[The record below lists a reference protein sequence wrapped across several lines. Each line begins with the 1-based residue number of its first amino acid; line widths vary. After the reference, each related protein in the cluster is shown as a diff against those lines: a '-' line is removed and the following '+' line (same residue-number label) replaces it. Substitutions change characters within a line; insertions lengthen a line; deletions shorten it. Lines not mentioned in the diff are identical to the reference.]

1 MEKLY
6 LTFKRAAPA
15 ATVVF
20 QTTTPVPPSYTRGRD
35 NKDVIA
41 INDVAKTL
49 FGPTGKYPDVII
61 NDLYQHIVD
70 VCHNDADT
78 KCYPDTCDCP
88 HVQDDGVHFSP
99 AGRRFNAL
107 MVASTI
113 APIATGPT
121 LLAAG
126 RTPPEKRDV
135 AEWRPWELAF
145 FIQLGFI
152 GGLVVLVGGAV
163 LLRRKLARGPALAS
177 DGGETKDPA

>member
-1 MEKLY
+1 M
-6 LTFKRAAPA
+6 
-15 ATVVF
+15 VF

-49 FGPTGKYPDVII
+49 FGPTGKYTDVVV

-70 VCHNDADT
+70 VCHNDPEST
-78 KCYPDTCDCP
+78 CYPDSCDCP

-113 APIATGPT
+113 AP
-121 LLAAG
+121 
-126 RTPPEKRDV
+126 
-135 AEWRPWELAF
+135 
-145 FIQLGFI
+145 
-152 GGLVVLVGGAV
+152 
-163 LLRRKLARGPALAS
+163 
-177 DGGETKDPA
+177 